1 MRLEGKTA
9 LITGAARGL
18 GAAIARLFVAEGAR
32 VMITDI
38 DGHDAAMLAND
49 IGAFAHRL
57 DVTREEDWSAALGAV
72 QAAWGGLSILVNN
85 AGIAVGGDF
94 ENSTLAD
101 WHRAFAVHADGA
113 YLGCRM
119 ALPLLRA
126 GTPAA
131 IVNIGSIAAHTGRA
145 ELAAYGASK
154 AAVCALTRAVALHCT
169 QKGLAIRCNALL
181 PAYADTGMVDSFA
194 PGMAGDVLRA
204 KLGAQLPIGR
214 IATTQEIAR
223 GALYLASEDSAFMT
237 GAELRLDGGL
247 SAR

>member
-1 MRLEGKTA
+1 MKLAGRTA
-9 LITGAARGL
+9 LITGAAGGL
-18 GAAIARLFVAEGAR
+18 GAAMARLFIAEGAR
-32 VMITDI
+32 VMVTDI
-38 DGHDAAMLAND
+38 DGARAALLAD
-49 IGAFAHRL
+49 EIGALTHPL
-57 DVTREEDWSAALGAV
+57 DVTREEDWGATLDAI

-85 AGIAVGGDF
+85 AGIPVGGDF
-94 ENSTLAD
+94 ESSTLAD
-101 WHRAFAVHADGA
+101 WRRAFAVHADGA

-119 ALPLLRA
+119 GLPLLRA
-126 GTPAA
+126 GAPAA
-131 IVNIGSIAAHTGRA
+131 IVNIASIAAHSGRA

-154 AAVCALTRAVALHCT
+154 AAVCALTRSVALHCT
-169 QKGLAIRCNALL
+169 QNGWAIRCNALL
-181 PAYADTGMVDSFA
+181 PAYADTEMIDSFA

-214 IATTQEIAR
+214 IATPQEIAQ